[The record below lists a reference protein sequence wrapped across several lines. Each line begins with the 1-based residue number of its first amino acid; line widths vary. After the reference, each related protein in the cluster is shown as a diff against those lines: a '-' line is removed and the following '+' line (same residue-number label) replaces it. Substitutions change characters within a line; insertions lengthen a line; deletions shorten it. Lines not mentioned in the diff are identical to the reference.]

1 MHRFILL
8 LVTLTG
14 LQTTSLVCSD
24 EWTMEQVGD
33 KDLGLIWHT
42 PIHVGPDRWMMASNN
57 GVIVVV
63 TDSGKT
69 LTRLDVGIC
78 SDLVCLA
85 NVGTAVVIGAADG
98 TLLYTT
104 DQGSTLK
111 SIGVVPGG
119 ITAMQA
125 LDSNEFAVSTRS
137 GTVSIVNKEAG
148 TVTVVYADSTQQF
161 NGMDVHQGE
170 LSVIGFRGTIIH
182 TTNRG
187 ESWTTTFHDSTIDFT
202 TCCRIDD
209 STLVLGA
216 TYARVYV
223 TEDNGRAI
231 VNSYQ
236 AKTYSKQMNPVE
248 WVTSITHWKDTIF
261 FTGHFFPRTPERY
274 FNVYRSTDRGSTW
287 EGFEYPEDA
296 IYHSVVAWPPWCMY
310 WDEGG
315 IGRLVLANQQY
326 GVLHLCSSSDMG
338 EHWVSDSV
346 MIGRAGEVVEYS
358 GETMLGSLSYF
369 AADTSHGK
377 LYILAKESFE
387 PSGLL
392 PQLTKLYESPNE
404 GKDLF
409 LLGTFSSNVNS
420 ISIQD
425 SVIVLGCDSGSVLM
439 SYDLGRT
446 FSERIVVDSAIIYN
460 GVSTIGHTP
469 GGLFVLFDE
478 FPRSGDGVDHRGWV
492 ATMDRA
498 QNVRQLPYARP
509 FINDIVTAPYVYGNK
524 VLFVLHEV
532 DTARLVIASYIVT
545 WDTETDQVTTEDVT
559 EILRDWISY
568 EAAVKYVD
576 DKHIWIATSTQV
588 LVYDRATKQAQRIP
602 EFQRNKMLFGN
613 GPAEGMAVSDGTNF
627 IYLNGALYATTTP
640 PTGWTKAVPCGSTER
655 IGISISRVVGLGNGR
670 FFVVGSP
677 FNRILIAP
685 SPTSVFEEVSIQ
697 RAASDAVAVRMGM
710 PVLVEAPDA
719 TRVYCIDLMGRSSI
733 LSTSHV
739 ESGIHV
745 NTATLFAGMYVI
757 VAESSSGLITRS
769 VLVMP

>member
-1 MHRFILL
+1 MHRFFLL
-8 LVTLTG
+8 LVTLSS

-33 KDLGLIWHT
+33 KDLGLIWHS

-78 SDLVCLA
+78 SDLVYLA
-85 NVGTAVVIGAADG
+85 NVGTAIVIGAADG
-98 TLLYTT
+98 ALLYTT

-161 NGMDVHQGE
+161 NNMDVHQGE

-182 TTNRG
+182 TTDRG
-187 ESWTTTFHDSTIDFT
+187 ESWTTTNHDSAIDFT
-202 TCCRIDD
+202 ACCRIDD

-223 TEDNGRAI
+223 TEDNGRTI

-248 WVTSITHWKDTIF
+248 RVTSITHWRGAIF
-261 FTGHFFPRTPERY
+261 FTGEFFPRTPERY
-274 FNVYRSTDRGSTW
+274 FNVYRSIDRGSAWT
-287 EGFEYPEDA
+287 GFEYPEEA
-296 IYHSVVAWPPWCMY
+296 IYHSVSAWPPLCMY

-315 IGRLVLANQQY
+315 IGRLVLANQQN
-326 GVLHLCSSSDMG
+326 GVLHLCSSIDMG

-358 GETMLGSLSYF
+358 GETLLGSLSYF

-377 LYILAKESFE
+377 LYILAKEKFE
-387 PSGLL
+387 PAGLL
-392 PQLTKLYESPNE
+392 PMLTKLYESPNE

-420 ISIQD
+420 ISIDD

-439 SYDLGRT
+439 SNDLGRT

-460 GVSTIGHTP
+460 YVGTTGHTP

-478 FPRSGDGVDHRGWV
+478 FSRAGDGINQQGWV
-492 ATMDRA
+492 ATMDKQRSVT
-498 QNVRQLPYARP
+498 QMPLART
-509 FINDIVTAPYVYGNK
+509 FGNDRITPPYVYGSK
-524 VLFVLHEV
+524 VLCIMHVV
-532 DTARLVIASYIVT
+532 DTSRLVTASYVVT

-559 EILRDWISY
+559 EILRDWIVYSS
-568 EAAVKYVD
+568 AIKYVD

-588 LVYDRATKQAQRIP
+588 LVYDRATKQAERISQ
-602 EFQRNKMLFGN
+602 FQKSKLLYGK
-613 GPAEGMAVSDGTNF
+613 GAADGMAVSDGTNF
-627 IYLNGALYATTTP
+627 IYLNGPVYATTTP

-670 FFVVGSP
+670 FFVTGSP
-677 FNRILIAP
+677 FNRILTAP
-685 SPTSVFEEVSIQ
+685 FPTSVTEDASIQ
-697 RAASDAVAVRMGM
+697 RDTSDAVAVRMGA
-710 PVLVEAPDA
+710 PVLIKAPGA
-719 TRVYCIDLMGRSSI
+719 TRVYSIDLMGRSSI
-733 LSTSHV
+733 LSTLHV

-745 NTATLFAGMYVI
+745 NTSTLFPGMYVF
-757 VAESSSGLITRS
+757 VVESSSRLITRS